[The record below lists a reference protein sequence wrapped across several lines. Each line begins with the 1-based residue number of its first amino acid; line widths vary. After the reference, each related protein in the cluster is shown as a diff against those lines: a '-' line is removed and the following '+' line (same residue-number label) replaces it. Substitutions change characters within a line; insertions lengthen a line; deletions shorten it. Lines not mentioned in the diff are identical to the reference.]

1 MMAKYPIRAGRSRK
15 RPDTRPAGALE
26 RIAGPAWLR
35 SLAMTMCL
43 LVTAWPALAA
53 KEEAPAPA
61 CEGKVKPQLFLSPMG
76 EPFRPTGDDD
86 DPVKRWFV
94 QADRDHEGK
103 LTAIELLLDADRFF
117 LTLDKDGDGEL
128 LPPEVHAYEQ
138 DVAPEI
144 RLYQRRTD
152 PKAPAEADR
161 RTARAD
167 RATRATI
174 PGDGAIG
181 AGRYAFLN
189 IPNPVASAD
198 LDLSRSVS
206 RQEFR
211 AAAAERF
218 DDLDVKQEKAL
229 TIARLPKTPAQLRAS
244 AICASSAQGKKRR

>member
-1 MMAKYPIRAGRSRK
+1 MMTKHPMCAGRSPK
-15 RPDTRPAGALE
+15 GPDTRPASALE

-35 SLAMTMCL
+35 FLIMATCL
-43 LVTAWPALAA
+43 VGTPWPLLAA
-53 KEEAPAPA
+53 KKEIAAPA
-61 CEGKVKPQLFLSPMG
+61 CGGTVKPQLFLSPMG

-94 QADRDHEGK
+94 QADRDHDGK
-103 LTAIELLLDADRFF
+103 LTALEMLLDADRFF
-117 LTLDKDGDGEL
+117 LTLDKDADGEL

-138 DVAPEI
+138 DIAPEI
-144 RLYQRRTD
+144 RLYQRRAD
-152 PKAPAEADR
+152 PKAPGQADQR
-161 RTARAD
+161 RARAD
-167 RATRATI
+167 RAARATT

-198 LDLSRSVS
+198 LDLNRSVS

-244 AICASSAQGKKRR
+244 AICAGGAEGKKRQ